1 MAARQSFSAPSTQY
15 LRLDAG
21 AFRRRGVRLPARKVV
36 VAVRAAKTFVYTV
49 EKGDNLHR
57 LSSQYGVSVSD
68 IQAANEVT
76 NENVIYAGQ
85 QLLIPTVEVSKP
97 VPVKNVKTWIGGGMV
112 VVLVFAALFTKSAN
126 E

>member
-1 MAARQSFSAPSTQY
+1 MAARQSISAPSTQF
-15 LRLDAG
+15 LRQDAG
-21 AFRRRGVRLPARKVV
+21 TFDRRGIRLPARKVV

-57 LSSQYGVSVSD
+57 ISSQYGVSVPD
-68 IQAANEVT
+68 IQVANEVA

-97 VPVKNVKTWIGGGMV
+97 PPVKNVKTWIGGGMV
-112 VVLVFAALFTKSAN
+112 VILVLAALFTKSAN
-126 E
+126 K